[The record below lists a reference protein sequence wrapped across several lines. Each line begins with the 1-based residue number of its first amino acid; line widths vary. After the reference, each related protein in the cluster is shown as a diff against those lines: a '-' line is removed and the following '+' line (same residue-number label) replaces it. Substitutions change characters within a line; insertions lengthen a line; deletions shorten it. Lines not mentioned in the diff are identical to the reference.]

1 MSDDLHLDKTERLYG
16 PRRVKRHPW
25 RRYAVLA
32 VGIGFMVL
40 IALAFNQGQ
49 IRADSQS
56 IPIIKA
62 DAEPFKI
69 KPEQTGGQEI
79 PHQDKLIYEQMGGQ
93 TARPVTEKLLS
104 DAEPPI
110 LPEPQAAVETAAN
123 SAETLPA
130 QEVAV
135 IPTPEI
141 TRVNPKVEKTSE
153 PENLSAMLVAQNQ
166 EAAPL
171 IAPMLID
178 KPKPPVPQ
186 KTQDNP
192 PPPVPA
198 AKTLPAQVP
207 PRAAAEKIEL
217 GGFRVQLAAFPDAD
231 QATATAAQWQKKL
244 ASVLA
249 GKKIAVI
256 RAEIPN
262 KGVYHRLQIGGFA
275 DRRAAQASCAAIKA
289 GGQNC
294 ILVAPQ

>member
-1 MSDDLHLDKTERLYG
+1 MSDNLYLAKDERLSG
-16 PRRVKRHPW
+16 PRGIKPRGKW
-25 RRYAVLA
+25 RRYVVLTVA
-32 VGIGFMVL
+32 IGFVAL

-49 IRADSQS
+49 TQADQQS

-79 PHQDKLIYEQMGGQ
+79 PHQDKLIYEQMGSAP
-93 TARPVTEKLLS
+93 ARPVTEKLLS

-110 LPEPQAAVETAAN
+110 LPEPRATAA
-123 SAETLPA
+123 ADPLPA

-192 PPPVPA
+192 PPQLPA
-198 AKTLPAQVP
+198 AKTLPAQAP

-217 GGFRVQLAAFPDAD
+217 DGFRVQLAAFPDAN
-231 QATATAAQWQKKL
+231 QAAATAAQLQKKL
-244 ASVLA
+244 APLLA
-249 GKKIAVI
+249 GRKIAVI

-262 KGVYHRLQIGGFA
+262 RGVFHRLQIGGFA